1 MTGRYEAGGVDGLGA
16 TTRGVFG
23 GRTMTAR
30 VEEQNPLERKNGS
43 NDSVKKQ
50 VLQKGGCDGSHNP
63 G

>member
-1 MTGRYEAGGVDGLGA
+1 MRQAELTDCGQRREESLAVE
-16 TTRGVFG
+16 R
-23 GRTMTAR
+23 MTAT

-43 NDSVKKQ
+43 SDSVKKQ